1 MKTRILLIVSLMTL
15 LASVTQASQQE
26 LATSIKDTRIEADQ
40 SRKQLATTLSALTA
54 LTKQQK
60 GDLRPAYDA
69 FAAEVP
75 KTEAAAAATRARV
88 ASMQGEGMKYF
99 DDWQKTIT
107 GINDESLRKK
117 SQQRLD
123 AVKKS
128 YAKTIDEFK
137 DAADLFKP
145 FLADLGDIEKVLST
159 DLTSRGVKS
168 VSSNVNSA
176 NSDYK
181 KLDRTMN
188 DALEEMQKMEKELSP
203 EAN

>member
-1 MKTRILLIVSLMTL
+1 
-15 LASVTQASQQE
+15 
-26 LATSIKDTRIEADQ
+26 
-40 SRKQLATTLSALTA
+40 
-54 LTKQQK
+54 
-60 GDLRPAYDA
+60 
-69 FAAEVP
+69 
-75 KTEAAAAATRARV
+75 
-88 ASMQGEGMKYF
+88 MKYF
-99 DDWQKTIT
+99 DDWQTTIT
-107 GINDESLRKK
+107 SINDESLRKK

-137 DAADLFKP
+137 QAADLFKP
-145 FLADLGDIEKVLST
+145 FLADLGDVEKVLST

-181 KLDRTMN
+181 KLDRAMN